1 MTKQVILADV
11 LAHGLR
17 VVFCGT
23 APSDVSARL
32 GAYYAN
38 PSNRFWPALYAVGL
52 LPVPLLPRDFPRL
65 PEYGLGLTD
74 LAKHAKGVDSA
85 LKPGDFDAEALWAKI
100 DRYQPRWLAF
110 TSKKA
115 AAVALGLTTGQIA
128 YGPQDTARGAT
139 RLFVLPSPSAQ
150 AQVYWDISHWH
161 LLARLSQAQA

>member
-1 MTKQVILADV
+1 VTKQAILADV
-11 LAHGLR
+11 LAQGLS

-38 PSNRFWPALYAVGL
+38 PSNRFWPTLHAVGL
-52 LPVPLLPRDFPRL
+52 LPVPLAPRDFARL
-65 PEYGLGLTD
+65 LDYGLGLTD
-74 LAKHAKGVDSA
+74 LAKYAQGVDSA
-85 LKPGDFDAEALWAKI
+85 LRPEDFDVAALWAKI
-100 DRYQPRWLAF
+100 DHYQPRWLAF

-115 AAVALGLTTGQIA
+115 AAVALGLTTSRVA
-128 YGPQDTARGAT
+128 YGPQAMTRGAT

-150 AQVYWDISHWH
+150 AQVYWDIQYWH